1 MVPSTPKSV
10 KAALRWA
17 VTQFPVAQASCPCTI
32 TAKMAVPH
40 QSNWQRYRKMQVW
53 PVSCRIDV
61 MRRWFTLITS
71 HTGLLLLLTLGALA
85 PAHAEQWQKLNVQ
98 GFVNDFA
105 GVLNPATTQ
114 SLTRLCTEVD
124 QKAKAQIAVVTIRSL
139 EGDPAEDFANHLFQK
154 WGVGYKG
161 TDRGVMVLIAVSDH
175 KYWTEVGYG
184 LEPILPD
191 GKVGGFGRDM
201 LPLLRQGNYSSA
213 LQQMVSQIALVI
225 AQDSHVS
232 LESLDLS
239 RTVPATRPSGGPQV
253 HLTGG
258 QILLLIIVL
267 IIVAPILLRFLG
279 PFLLLSIL
287 TGGSGRGGWGGWSGG
302 GFGGGGGGGFGGFGG
317 GSSGG
322 GGAGGGW

>member
-1 MVPSTPKSV
+1 
-10 KAALRWA
+10 
-17 VTQFPVAQASCPCTI
+17 
-32 TAKMAVPH
+32 
-40 QSNWQRYRKMQVW
+40 
-53 PVSCRIDV
+53 
-61 MRRWFTLITS
+61 MRRCFTLITS
-71 HTGLLLLLTLGALA
+71 HSGLLVLLALSAIA
-85 PAHAEQWQKLNVQ
+85 PAHAEEWQKLNVQ

-139 EGDPAEDFANHLFQK
+139 EDDPAEDFANHLFQK

-161 TDRGVMVLIAVSDH
+161 TDRGVMVLLSVGDH

-213 LQQMVSQIALVI
+213 LLQMVSQIAVVI
-225 AQDSHVS
+225 AQDSHIS
-232 LESLDLS
+232 LENLDPS
-239 RTVPATRPSGGPQV
+239 RTVPATSLSGGQEV
-253 HLTGG
+253 HMTGG

-267 IIVAPILLRFLG
+267 IIVGPILLRFLG

-287 TGGSGRGGWGGWSGG
+287 TGGSGRGGSGGWGGG
-302 GFGGGGGGGFGGFGG
+302 GFGGGGGGFGGFGG

-322 GGAGGGW
+322 GGAGGSW